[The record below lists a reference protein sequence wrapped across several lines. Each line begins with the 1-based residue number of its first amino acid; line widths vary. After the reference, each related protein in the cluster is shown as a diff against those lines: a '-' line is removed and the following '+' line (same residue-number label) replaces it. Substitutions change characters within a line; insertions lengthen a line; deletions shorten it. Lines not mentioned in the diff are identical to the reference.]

1 MQVRVTRP
9 RHSSVALSIAKQS
22 HSKVTTSRD
31 IATSD
36 LVSWTEKGLSY
47 LCCADGYSI
56 KSIDWAARL
65 RPAGKPRLLS
75 SLTAEQI
82 YVGFS

>member
-1 MQVRVTRP
+1 
-9 RHSSVALSIAKQS
+9 
-22 HSKVTTSRD
+22 
-31 IATSD
+31 
-36 LVSWTEKGLSY
+36 